1 MWCTESES
9 GKRCRKGGESVA
21 ERQLAR
27 RRAHLYEISERGV
40 VSYEDGR
47 RLELGHDV
55 LEDGGSNGLS
65 IAGRRSST
73 KLVEN
78 DL

>member
-1 MWCTESES
+1 M
-9 GKRCRKGGESVA
+9 
-21 ERQLAR
+21 
-27 RRAHLYEISERGV
+27 
-40 VSYEDGR
+40 SYEDGR